1 MTDTLVVEMRVEEIC
16 AAAGIPTPV
25 LIEIVEQGI
34 IVPAGT
40 SPRDWLFDTR
50 AVALIKRACRLQR
63 DLDIEWA
70 GVALAMELL
79 GELDR
84 LRAENQLLRRQL
96 KRFTQL

>member
-1 MTDTLVVEMRVEEIC
+1 MSDTLVVEMRVEEIC

-25 LIEIVEQGI
+25 LIEIVDLGI
-34 IVPAGT
+34 IEPEGT
-40 SPRDWLFDTR
+40 SPQEWLFDTR

-70 GVALAMELL
+70 GVALAMQLL
-79 GELDR
+79 DELDR

-96 KRFTQL
+96 NRFTQP